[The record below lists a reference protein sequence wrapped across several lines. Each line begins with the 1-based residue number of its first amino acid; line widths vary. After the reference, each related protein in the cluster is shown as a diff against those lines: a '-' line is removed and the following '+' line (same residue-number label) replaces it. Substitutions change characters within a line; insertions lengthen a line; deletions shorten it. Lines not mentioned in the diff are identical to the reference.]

1 MPRRSVV
8 GLQEAQMATTD
19 PNAKGLDASALAS
32 SEAQGLGVRW
42 SRLQIGAVAT
52 CFILNMLDGMD
63 ILMMSYLAQS
73 IATEWSVGA
82 AALGVVFSAA
92 IFGMMIGALALAPF
106 ADHLGRRPVILGAVA
121 LMGLSMIACGFAT
134 NVTTLIVLRF
144 IVGLGIGAILASMA
158 AITSEYSP
166 ARHRTIAVALLQAGY
181 SIGAM
186 LAGLAV
192 YFLLPQSTWH
202 WFMSGAGVATL
213 LLLPLAYVL
222 MPESLEFLEK
232 RQPRN
237 ALARINRIRGKMG
250 RPLLATLADVGER
263 RSASA
268 ALLFKNGQWKQTL
281 ILWSAFFACYMTLY
295 FVIAWVPKLAIEAG
309 LNPDQAIFAGVT
321 YNLGAFIGGLALCW
335 LLFKFDVRPLVLIM
349 MLVGAVALV
358 GFSAPMTVTVT
369 LAVAFGIG
377 FAVQGGFNGLYP
389 LVAAAYPAQIRST
402 GIGWCIGVGRA
413 GAVLGPLLGGALLG
427 ADTGLFIVFIIFT
440 VPLVVAGILATL
452 VKQASQDSVVG
463 VLE

>member
-1 MPRRSVV
+1 
-8 GLQEAQMATTD
+8 MATTEYT
-19 PNAKGLDASALAS
+19 AQGGGGVKSFGLDS
-32 SEAQGLGVRW
+32 RW
-42 SRLQIGAVAT
+42 SGLQIGAVAT
-52 CFILNMLDGMD
+52 CFTLNMLDGMD

-92 IFGMMIGALALAPF
+92 IAGMMVGALALAPF
-106 ADHLGRRPVILGAVA
+106 ADHLGRRPVILGAVT

-166 ARHRTIAVALLQAGY
+166 AKHRTIAVALLQAGY

-192 YFLLPQSTWH
+192 YFFLPHSTWH

-213 LLLPLAYVL
+213 LLLPMAWVL

-232 RQPRN
+232 RQPKN
-237 ALARINRIRGKMG
+237 ALVRINKIRAKMG
-250 RPLLATLADVGER
+250 WPLLTSLADVGER
-263 RSASA
+263 KPANASQ
-268 ALLFKNGQWKQTL
+268 LFSGGQWKQTL
-281 ILWSAFFACYMTLY
+281 ILWAAFFACYMTLY

-309 LNPDQAIFAGVT
+309 LNPAQAIFAGVT

-335 LLFKFDVRPLVLIM
+335 LLFKFDVRPLVLIL
-349 MLVGAVALV
+349 MLAGAVALV
-358 GFSAPMTVTVT
+358 AFAAPMSVALT
-369 LAVAFGIG
+369 LAVAFAIG

-389 LVAAAYPAQIRST
+389 LVTNAYPAQIRST

-413 GAVLGPLLGGALLG
+413 GAVLGPLLGGAMLG
-427 ADTGLFIVFIIFT
+427 ANTSLFVVFLVFT
-440 VPLVVAGILATL
+440 VPLAVAGVLATL
-452 VKQASQDSVVG
+452 VKQAPKDPVVG
-463 VLE
+463 LVE

>member
-1 MPRRSVV
+1 
-8 GLQEAQMATTD
+8 MATTD
-19 PNAKGLDASALAS
+19 YTNKVPGVATPGGLDH
-32 SEAQGLGVRW
+32 RW
-42 SRLQIGAVAT
+42 SGLQIGAVAT
-52 CFILNMLDGMD
+52 CFTLNMLDGMD

-73 IATEWSVGA
+73 IASEWSVGA

-92 IFGMMIGALALAPF
+92 IAGMMVGALLLAPF
-106 ADHLGRRPVILGAVA
+106 ADHLGRRPVILGAVT
-121 LMGLSMIACGFAT
+121 LMGLSMIACGFAK
-134 NVTTLIVLRF
+134 NVETLIALRF
-144 IVGLGIGAILASMA
+144 VVGLGIGAILASMA

-166 ARHRTIAVALLQAGY
+166 ARHRTVSVALLQAGY

-192 YFLLPQSTWH
+192 YFLLPHSTWH

-213 LLLPLAYVL
+213 LLLPIAFIF

-232 RQPRN
+232 RQPKN
-237 ALARINRIRGKMG
+237 ALERINNIRGKMG
-250 RPLLATLADVGER
+250 WPLLASLSDVGER

-281 ILWSAFFACYMTLY
+281 ILWAAFFACYMTLY

-321 YNLGAFIGGLALCW
+321 YNLGAFIGGLVLCW
-335 LLFKFDVRPLVLIM
+335 LLFKFDVRPLVLIL
-349 MLVGAVALV
+349 MLAGAVALV
-358 GFSAPMTVTVT
+358 AFAAPMSVALT
-369 LAVAFGIG
+369 LAVAFAIG

-389 LVAAAYPAQIRST
+389 LVTNAYPAQIRST

-413 GAVLGPLLGGALLG
+413 GAVLGPLLGGAMLG
-427 ADTGLFIVFIIFT
+427 ADQSLFVVFIVFT
-440 VPLVVAGILATL
+440 VPLAVAGVLATR
-452 VKQASQDSVVG
+452 VKQAAKDPVVG
-463 VLE
+463 LVE